1 MSDSPKKIIVELE
14 DQLSSGT
21 YYKRN
26 IMLVRGQGAHLW
38 DESGMK
44 FIDCVG
50 GQGSANLGHRN
61 PYVNQAIQDQA
72 DKLIVCNELFYHE
85 ERANLLKRLF
95 QLTPVGIERFFLCNS
110 GSAAIEGAIKF
121 ARLATGRQQIIATMR
136 GFHGKSLGA
145 LSATWNKT
153 FRQPFEPLVPGFTHI
168 PFNNSTKLREI
179 ITDQTAAFLVEV
191 IQGEG
196 GVRLASA
203 EFLKVAKQRCEETG
217 ALLIVDE
224 VQTGFGRTGKM
235 FALEHF
241 DLSPD
246 ILCLAKSMG
255 GGLPIGA
262 IGINQA
268 VASQI
273 FKLAHTST
281 FGGNPL
287 ACAAANAAIRY
298 LEEFQLCERAKE
310 LGSNFIQKLKS
321 FQLAKV
327 REVRGLGLMVG
338 VELKEKSG
346 PYIQKLLQKGVLAL
360 AAGPTLIRYLP
371 PLVIEQEDLD
381 KVADITAE
389 VLQ

>member
-1 MSDSPKKIIVELE
+1 MSNSPKKIICELE
-14 DQLSSGT
+14 DQLSAGT
-21 YYKRN
+21 YYKRDFV
-26 IMLVRGQGAHLW
+26 LVRGQGAYLW
-38 DESGMK
+38 DDSGRK

-61 PYVNQAIQDQA
+61 PYVNQAIRDQV

-85 ERANLLKRLF
+85 ERARLLEKLSR
-95 QLTPVGIERFFLCNS
+95 LTPISIKRFFLCNS
-110 GSAAIEGAIKF
+110 GSEAIEGAIKF
-121 ARLATGRQQIIATMR
+121 ARLATGRQKIVATMR

-145 LSATWNKT
+145 LSATWNKA
-153 FRQPFEPLVPGFTHI
+153 FRQPFEPLVPGFTHV
-168 PFNNSTKLREI
+168 PFNNSSKVIDI

-191 IQGEG
+191 VQGEG
-196 GVRLASA
+196 GIRLASS
-203 EFLKVAKQRCEETG
+203 EFLQVVQKRCQETG
-217 ALLIVDE
+217 TLFIVDE

-241 DLSPD
+241 DLCPD

-268 VASQI
+268 IASRI

-298 LEEFQLCERAKE
+298 LEEFRLCERAQE
-310 LGSNFIQKLKS
+310 LGSHFMSSLRS
-321 FQLAKV
+321 FQLPRI

-346 PYIQKLLQKGVLAL
+346 PYIQKLSKKGVLAL

-371 PLVIEQEDLD
+371 PLVIEKDDLD

-389 VLQ
+389 VLR

>member
-1 MSDSPKKIIVELE
+1 M
-14 DQLSSGT
+14 
-21 YYKRN
+21 
-26 IMLVRGQGAHLW
+26 
-38 DESGMK
+38 
-44 FIDCVG
+44 
-50 GQGSANLGHRN
+50 
-61 PYVNQAIQDQA
+61 
-72 DKLIVCNELFYHE
+72 
-85 ERANLLKRLF
+85 
-95 QLTPVGIERFFLCNS
+95 
-110 GSAAIEGAIKF
+110 
-121 ARLATGRQQIIATMR
+121 
-136 GFHGKSLGA
+136 
-145 LSATWNKT
+145 
-153 FRQPFEPLVPGFTHI
+153 
-168 PFNNSTKLREI
+168 REI

>member
-1 MSDSPKKIIVELE
+1 MNSPKTIICELE
-14 DQLSSGT
+14 DRLSAGT
-21 YYKRN
+21 YYKRDVV
-26 IMLVRGQGAHLW
+26 LVRGQGAYLW
-38 DESGMK
+38 DDSGRK

-61 PYVNQAIQDQA
+61 PYVNQAIQDQT

-85 ERANLLKRLF
+85 ERARLLEKLF
-95 QLTPVGIERFFLCNS
+95 RLTPISIERFFLCNS
-110 GSAAIEGAIKF
+110 GSEAIEGAIKF

-145 LSATWNKT
+145 LSATWNKKL
-153 FRQPFEPLVPGFTHI
+153 RQPFEPLVPGFTHV
-168 PFNNSTKLREI
+168 PFNNSSKVI
-179 ITDQTAAFLVEV
+179 DMITDQTGAFLVEV

-196 GVRLASA
+196 GIRLASS
-203 EFLKVAKQRCEETG
+203 EFLRVVQKRCQETG
-217 ALLIVDE
+217 TLLIVDE

-241 DLSPD
+241 DLCPD

-268 VASQI
+268 VASRI

-298 LEEFQLCERAKE
+298 LEEFRLCERAQE
-310 LGSNFIQKLKS
+310 LGSHFMSRLRS
-321 FQLAKV
+321 FQLPRI

-346 PYIQKLLQKGVLAL
+346 PYIQKLLKKGVLAL

-371 PLVIEQEDLD
+371 PLVIEKEDLD

-389 VLQ
+389 VLR